1 MKQKAL
7 IIGLQ
12 IDTAL
17 DDGDMEMFM
26 QLTNELKGMG
36 VLV

>member
-1 MKQKAL
+1 
-7 IIGLQ
+7 LQ
-12 IDTAL
+12 IDIAL
-17 DDGDMEMFM
+17 DSGDMALFM